1 MFGYVRVYKPEL
13 RMKEYEMYKALYCTI
28 CKQIGKE
35 YGLITRFSLSYDFT
49 FLMML
54 YLSLRDDCIS
64 TKKGK
69 CIYNP
74 LKSCNYIKGELPKM
88 PLAAAEMMLYF
99 KLCDNISDEGFL
111 KSFVARFLRF
121 FSKKGFKKASQEF
134 PELCEV
140 FENYSR
146 EQQRVEKENTN
157 TIDIAAEP
165 TAKMLS
171 KLFSLCA
178 VDDNK
183 RALERM
189 GYCLGRWIYVLDAAA
204 DLTEDIKKGSFNP
217 LKERVKNEENIAEF
231 LKINLS
237 ESLMFNITE
246 MAAAFELV
254 DILRFKNILGNII
267 YLGLE
272 NTQNEILEKE
282 KCKK

>member
-13 RMKEYEMYKALYCTI
+13 RVKEYEMYKAVYCTI

-35 YGLITRFSLSYDFT
+35 YGLVTRFSLSYDFT

-74 LKSCNYIKGELPKM
+74 TKACNYIGGKLPKM
-88 PLAAAEMMLYF
+88 PLAAAQMMLYF
-99 KLCDNISDEGFL
+99 KLCDNVSDEGFL
-111 KSFVARFLRF
+111 KSTVARFLRF
-121 FSKKGFKKASQEF
+121 LSKKGFKKAYRDF
-134 PELCEV
+134 PELYDI
-140 FENYSR
+140 FESYSS

-157 TIDIAAEP
+157 NIDIAAEP

-178 VDDNK
+178 ADENK

-189 GYCLGRWIYVLDAAA
+189 GYCLGRWIYTLDAAA
-204 DLTEDIKKGSFNP
+204 DLKEDIRKRRFNP
-217 LKERVKNEENIAEF
+217 LKEMVQNEQDIDRV
-231 LKINLS
+231 LKANLS
-237 ESLMFNITE
+237 GSLMLNVTE
-246 MAAAFELV
+246 MAAAFELI
-254 DILRFKNILGNII
+254 DILRFKNILGNVI

-272 NTQNEILEKE
+272 NTQKEVLEKE
-282 KCKK
+282 KR